1 MVSPHRVHALP
12 GGARL
17 VVESMPERH
26 STSVVLMFAG
36 GSRLED
42 ERLAGVSHFI
52 EHLYFKGTQ
61 RRPSSKEI
69 ADAIEG
75 VGGFI
80 NASTDKELTAYWARV
95 PSEHMA
101 LGLDVL
107 FDVVTNSKLDPADVE
122 RERMVILEELRMY
135 QDQPQ
140 DYVQNLFE
148 ELIWPGHALG
158 RDIAGTE
165 ESVSRLTRDDI
176 LEYADARYRLPN
188 LVVGAAGSLEETE
201 TLGMVATALSLP
213 GDLDGALSA
222 SPPPAL
228 DGPRVLVRRRGTEQ
242 AHICLGTRALS
253 YLHPDRYALD
263 LLNTVLGEGM
273 SSRLFLNIRE
283 RLGLAY
289 DVHSFTQKHRDTGY
303 LGVYI
308 GVDPSKAADAVN
320 AAMAELRALGE
331 SEVFPEELTRAKE
344 FTKGRLRLELET
356 TNGVA
361 FWLTYQELLLGEI
374 KSIDEEVALVGW
386 CDGSGCE
393 AGRSRGAWR
402 SDADGRDR
410 PVHARQRVPAR
421 DRRLALGGSLQGNRP
436 DDDRTSFEHRH
447 LCVDVAEVIERPDAK
462 PSFAVDPVA
471 GDGTEK
477 ARVLRFVSVVA
488 HHEVLVGRDEGTI
501 AEAPWLRIGLQSP
514 GLGQVGLVEPM
525 AVDVHD
531 TVANQQPFA
540 RQGDDPLDEVGGVV
554 RRRPEDDDVAALR
567 GVQPIVDLVRDQVV
581 VVVQGRE
588 HGEAF
593 DMHRLNRKADSEVE
607 DDGEND
613 DLSNLTQEGR
623 GRGAFIWGGA
633 SRVFL
638 LGRHC
643 V

>member
-1 MVSPHRVHALP
+1 
-12 GGARL
+12 
-17 VVESMPERH
+17 MPERH

-42 ERLAGVSHFI
+42 DRLAGVSHFI
-52 EHLYFKGTQ
+52 EHLYFKGT
-61 RRPSSKEI
+61 RKRPSSKDI

-107 FDVVTNSKLDPADVE
+107 FDIVANSKLEDADIE

-135 QDQPQ
+135 RDQPQ

-148 ELIWPGHALG
+148 ELVWPGHPLG

-176 LEYADARYRLPN
+176 LEFADARYRLPN
-188 LVVGAAGSLEETE
+188 LVIGAAGSLEHAET
-201 TLGMVATALSLP
+201 VRSVTAALALP
-213 GDLDGALSA
+213 PDLDGAMPA
-222 SPPPAL
+222 TPPPEV
-228 DGPRVLVRRRGTEQ
+228 DHPHVQVRNLKTEQ
-242 AHICLGTRALS
+242 AHICLGVRAMS

-308 GVDPSKAADAVN
+308 GVDPGKAVDAVN

-331 SEVFPEELTRAKE
+331 REVTPEELTRAKE

-374 KSIDEEVALVGW
+374 KTVEEELALV
-386 CDGSGCE
+386 E
-393 AGRSRGAWR
+393 AVTVTDLKRV
-402 SDADGRDR
+402 ADEVLRAPIQMAVIGPFNRDS
-410 PVHARQRVPAR
+410 AF
-421 DRRLALGGSLQGNRP
+421 RLA
-436 DDDRTSFEHRH
+436 
-447 LCVDVAEVIERPDAK
+447 
-462 PSFAVDPVA
+462 
-471 GDGTEK
+471 
-477 ARVLRFVSVVA
+477 
-488 HHEVLVGRDEGTI
+488 VG
-501 AEAPWLRIGLQSP
+501 A
-514 GLGQVGLVEPM
+514 
-525 AVDVHD
+525 
-531 TVANQQPFA
+531 
-540 RQGDDPLDEVGGVV
+540 
-554 RRRPEDDDVAALR
+554 
-567 GVQPIVDLVRDQVV
+567 
-581 VVVQGRE
+581 
-588 HGEAF
+588 
-593 DMHRLNRKADSEVE
+593 
-607 DDGEND
+607 
-613 DLSNLTQEGR
+613 
-623 GRGAFIWGGA
+623 
-633 SRVFL
+633 
-638 LGRHC
+638 
-643 V
+643 